1 MDNFDTSS
9 ICMDESI
16 KSKSPVRRTDSLP
29 DPSPQ
34 SYSRTNPVGYCRR
47 CKCCSVLLEQVDYLN
62 SQVKEYER
70 MFFLT
75 PEVLK
80 WFDSVRNACN
90 TNPSSPKHLVLS
102 GGPQSLD
109 SSRKSSTCMSIHQNQ
124 ESLENLE
131 LFNQFRKM
139 SLIKN
144 DEQSTDPLG
153 PNSARIPEIVIETV

>member
-1 MDNFDTSS
+1 
-9 ICMDESI
+9 
-16 KSKSPVRRTDSLP
+16 
-29 DPSPQ
+29 
-34 SYSRTNPVGYCRR
+34 
-47 CKCCSVLLEQVDYLN
+47 
-62 SQVKEYER
+62 

-90 TNPSSPKHLVLS
+90 TNTSPKHLVLS

-124 ESLENLE
+124 ESLENLD

-144 DEQSTDPLG
+144 DEQSDGLG